1 MFPAGQL
8 GLIGGTGPLGRG
20 LALRLA
26 GAGRPV
32 LVGSRDASR
41 AAAIAGELAAELAG
55 EPRLTGATNREVAE
69 RAELVL
75 VTLPY
80 PATRETVLPLV
91 PQLAGKVVVS
101 TAVPLQFRGGVPF
114 PAPVPAGSAA
124 LELASYCPD
133 SRVVG
138 AFHTVS
144 APSLAR
150 LQTPLDEDTLITG
163 DDPAAKAAVVELVL
177 LVPGLRPVDAGGLVS
192 SLLTE
197 SLTALLLRL
206 NRIHHAHSG
215 VRLTG
220 L

>member
-1 MFPAGQL
+1 MSAADPV

-26 GAGRPV
+26 GAGRSV
-32 LVGSRDASR
+32 LLGSRDASR
-41 AAAIAGELAAELAG
+41 AAAIAGELAATLGGGPPLA
-55 EPRLTGATNREVAE
+55 GATNQEVAE

-80 PATRETVLPLV
+80 PASRESVIPLA
-91 PQLAGKVVVS
+91 PLLAGKVVVS
-101 TAVPLQFRGGVPF
+101 TAVPLEFRDGVPF
-114 PAPVPAGSAA
+114 PTTVPAGSAA
-124 LELASYCPD
+124 LELASCCPN

-150 LQTPLDEDTLITG
+150 LQSPLEEDTLITG
-163 DDPAAKAAVVELVL
+163 DDPAAKEAVAELVR
-177 LVPGLRPVDAGGLVS
+177 LVPGLRPVDAGGLLS
-192 SLLTE
+192 SGLTE
-197 SLTALLLRL
+197 ALTALLLRL
-206 NRIHHAHSG
+206 NRIHRAHSG